1 MGIEYAVGSVGK
13 TGTTRMIELT
23 KENREDLHKIISE
36 TLYTFQKLDEK
47 WYVGGQDDLIDKLNE
62 SGYLAQKEG
71 HGF

>member
-1 MGIEYAVGSVGK
+1 
-13 TGTTRMIELT
+13 MIELT